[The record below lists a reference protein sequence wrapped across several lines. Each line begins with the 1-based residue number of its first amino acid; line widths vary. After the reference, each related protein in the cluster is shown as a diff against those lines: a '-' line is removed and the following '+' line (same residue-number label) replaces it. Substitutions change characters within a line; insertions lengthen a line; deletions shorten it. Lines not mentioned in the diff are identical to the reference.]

1 MSSVGI
7 SVSVMWRL
15 GPSHAFNMPALPS
28 PFPSDNKVLCACYKL
43 PNSLP
48 HQPIIMEGTELG
60 EPVLTDIDRP
70 QVGGG
75 EGKTYCSG
83 RAHPSPSSPHPHRLA
98 PVCGTSAAHPS
109 PSLPLI

>member
-70 QVGGG
+70 QVCVWG
-75 EGKTYCSG
+75 
-83 RAHPSPSSPHPHRLA
+83 
-98 PVCGTSAAHPS
+98 
-109 PSLPLI
+109 